1 MIEDEC
7 QGQGLGSLLLQA
19 LEQEASDRQI
29 KVIVLDARD
38 VAIKFYE
45 RNGYTAQESFIHSI
59 GIASTKMGKV
69 LSD

>member
-29 KVIVLDARD
+29 KV
-38 VAIKFYE
+38 
-45 RNGYTAQESFIHSI
+45 
-59 GIASTKMGKV
+59 
-69 LSD
+69 